1 MIWDFTFNGTEIDIL
16 NHGEGLHN
24 LALVFKQYWAETLPV
39 ILCTSIFIF
48 DDPIVFKRFLK
59 SEHDQVARMHR
70 ISIEACVSIE
80 WETDDT
86 NFWASCIERAFTYDC
101 KKLVVRLRML
111 EDFSLKLHSLTREDY
126 DLFDNVNVMDDRD
139 GPSQWGDHELNCIIR
154 YFQRF
159 KLKKE
164 FTFCE
169 VQDEGRDRKAL
180 EDAIRTH
187 LLDFEGRAYAKDHPS
202 SG

>member
-1 MIWDFTFNGTEIDIL
+1 LPAELRNLIWDFTFNGTEIDLL

-86 NFWASCIERAFTYDC
+86 KSWASCIERAFTYDC

-139 GPSQWGDHELNCIIR
+139 GPS
-154 YFQRF
+154 
-159 KLKKE
+159 
-164 FTFCE
+164 
-169 VQDEGRDRKAL
+169 
-180 EDAIRTH
+180 
-187 LLDFEGRAYAKDHPS
+187 
-202 SG
+202 